1 MSPQK
6 EEAQERELLGFNTDL
21 NVCHSTSQANAV
33 QGFDWTLTAPAS
45 SASVVSFKAPPP
57 PPLPVA
63 TLMIDGHEVLP
74 NQQVD
79 VFPAP
84 AAPGFYGCSE
94 AGWSVMAQLVGTEYL
109 LPTVCNPYLWNAR
122 GWRTADTG
130 EQVRVLGGG
139 SFGKT
144 PSAVNTSGR
153 LHGIQGWQ
161 LKVPTDWELKQ
172 WAQNRDL
179 GILIRTNK
187 ARALDIDCNNPETV
201 AAILDVVA
209 RHFGPDR
216 WSHTPIRWRDNSARK
231 TLLFIVEEPVSK
243 QVVALRPEL
252 RDPNAKKGEA
262 YELLGDGQQTLWG
275 GTHPSG
281 ARLQHSQLNAARG
294 LPVVT
299 LAELE
304 LLWSELANKFAQDVV
319 KAATL
324 EKGHGAALV
333 LASNRD
339 DPVAQYLFEQGHA
352 RGSDRGK
359 VHVDCPWQEHHES
372 SAGTTPVGSASWLLA
387 GVDAEGKT
395 MHGRFNCK
403 HTGCKAHGSGRL
415 VGETNDRGLT
425 ERFLDAIGYRDAQ
438 IAADFPAMPA
448 PSLEQFTAI
457 PHPEGN
463 VIPFPGPPGGEPSAG
478 PAPNKFTATSKKAF
492 LAKPPA
498 SFMMENVLPYQGVA
512 CVVGASGVG
521 KTFLVLDMILNLL
534 SGSETWF
541 GNKIYDRP
549 KGVMYLVLEDDAGVR
564 GRVTAWEQHHGTD
577 VENLVFLDEQQVNL
591 SQTEDVD
598 CLIRL
603 VLETIGKGA
612 MVVIDTQAMAA
623 VGLDEQSAKDMGV
636 FYNNLHKISRAIE
649 GIVMPIAHTGKDPSL
664 GIRGSSAQFA
674 ACDVVISV
682 KQQGGVGSWFID
694 KSKLDIGGHPG
705 HFTLART
712 VIGVHPTTG
721 AEIPSGYVVPQN
733 EPAPVKAVTNKDGK
747 VVCAALATLLEA
759 SGGQPVSRDA
769 LKDEVY
775 KRMDA
780 AVPPVT
786 KDSRRTLLQRG
797 IKDAL
802 ECKAIE
808 QVHGDRFKFGYAITG
823 IALPPPDPF
832 GAGREGDSS

>member
-1 MSPQK
+1 M
-6 EEAQERELLGFNTDL
+6 
-21 NVCHSTSQANAV
+21 
-33 QGFDWTLTAPAS
+33 
-45 SASVVSFKAPPP
+45 PPM
-57 PPLPVA
+57 PPLPAAAVI
-63 TLMIDGHEVLP
+63 IDGREVLP
-74 NQQVD
+74 NQQVE
-79 VFPAP
+79 VFAAP
-84 AAPGFYGCSE
+84 ADPGFYGCSE
-94 AGWSVMAQLVGTEYL
+94 AGWSVMAQLVGSEYL
-109 LPTVCNPYLWNAR
+109 LPTVCDPHKWNAR
-122 GWRTADTG
+122 GWRTADNG
-130 EQVRVLGGG
+130 QQVRVLGGG

-144 PSAVNTSGR
+144 PSAVNTSGK
-153 LHGIQGWQ
+153 LHGIKDWQ
-161 LKVPTDWELKQ
+161 AKVPTNWELQQ

-179 GILIRTNK
+179 GILVRTNK
-187 ARALDIDCNNPETV
+187 ARALDIDTNKPETV
-201 AAILDVVA
+201 DAILEVVA

-252 RDPNAKKGEA
+252 RDPNAKKEES

-304 LLWSELANKFAQDVV
+304 LLWSELANKFAKDVA

-333 LASNRD
+333 LASTSD
-339 DPVAQYLFEQGHA
+339 DPVAQYLFEHGLA
-352 RGSDRGK
+352 RDSDRGK

-395 MHGRFNCK
+395 MPGRYNCK
-403 HTGCKAHGSGRL
+403 HSGCKSHGSDRL
-415 VGETNDRGLT
+415 VGETSDRGLT

-448 PSLEQFTAI
+448 PPVTTVSM
-457 PHPEGN
+457 
-463 VIPFPGPPGGEPSAG
+463 PPGGVPEMA
-478 PAPNKFTATSKKAF
+478 PAPNKFTLTSKKAF

-549 KGVMYLVLEDDAGVR
+549 KGVVYLVLEDDAGVR

-598 CLIRL
+598 CLIKI

-649 GIVMPIAHTGKDPSL
+649 GIVMPITHTGKDASL

-733 EPAPVKAVTNKDGK
+733 EPAPVKGAKSEHGQIVY
-747 VVCAALATLLEA
+747 AALATLCERSDNRPVGKEDLREA
-759 SGGQPVSRDA
+759 VYPRFDA
-769 LKDEVY
+769 VEGLVPKGRNRTYFDRGLTELLAKKLAEGNEVDGY
-775 KRMDA
+775 K
-780 AVPPVT
+780 
-786 KDSRRTLLQRG
+786 L
-797 IKDAL
+797 
-802 ECKAIE
+802 
-808 QVHGDRFKFGYAITG
+808 GYGVTG
-823 IALPPPDPF
+823 ITLPPPDPF
-832 GAGREGDSS
+832 STGREVAPLSG